1 VGEPGEEPREAVR
14 IGVEDGDPDPV
25 IAFKGEMLSD
35 RAIRELSG
43 PHRLAL
49 LSHI

>member
-1 VGEPGEEPREAVR
+1 
-14 IGVEDGDPDPV
+14 V

-35 RAIRELSG
+35 RAIRGFSG
-43 PHRLAL
+43 FHRLAL